1 MLANLFHVCYT
12 VREEVNTLKE
22 RIRIIRKD
30 LKLNQTEFG
39 KELGCSQTAVA
50 KYESGMVI
58 PDQTLRKLICQKF
71 NVNESW
77 LETGEGV
84 PYKEGLVP
92 GLVNALRTMPAVQAA
107 LERLL
112 PRLTPED
119 LEHINALVEKMLEK

>member
-1 MLANLFHVCYT
+1 MHNRILA
-12 VREEVNTLKE
+12 
-22 RIRIIRKD
+22 IRKD
-30 LKLNQTEFG
+30 LSMTQTEFG
-39 KELGCSQTAVA
+39 AELGATRPMIAS
-50 KYESGMVI
+50 YESGKVV
-58 PDQTLRKLICQKF
+58 PDKSIRLLICQKF
-71 NVNESW
+71 NVNEAW

-92 GLVNALRTMPAVQAA
+92 ELVNALRTMPAVQAA